1 MGLMSTMRRRLAGRV
16 TFLVTLAL
24 VAIVVP
30 SPTAQAGAGDMTF
43 VGHGWGHGRGMGQY
57 GALGYAVNFGWS
69 SAQILDHFYGGT
81 VASTAGNP
89 EMTVELLGLT
99 GRDTIVTGSGL
110 AINRVPVGP
119 AALIRRTAA
128 GTFQVYTAPGCGG
141 TWAKR
146 GLPLGS
152 GLTISTSGAAGG
164 VLGNLVRVCEAKG
177 ERAYRGSLTVVNNV
191 GTQRTINHLPTESY
205 LRGVVPNE
213 SSPSWGSLGGGRGMQ
228 ALRAQAV
235 AARGY
240 ALASNRIINK
250 INVSHTCDTTACQVY
265 LGAGFKTGTG
275 LASLENSLS
284 DAAISGTAGVVRR
297 RGGALIRTEFSSSTG
312 GYTAGGAFP
321 AVVDA
326 GDSVVQN
333 PRHNWTKTL
342 PLSVVAARLRTGAIR
357 TIGVTASN
365 GLGQNGGRATNVR
378 VVNTAG
384 VVKDFTGNA
393 VRLALGLNSDWF
405 TISGFTSAEAQ
416 AVVRALYQDLLGRP
430 VDASGL
436 ATWTGLLGRGVSQS
450 ALVAS
455 LTKSGEYVRLRVGQP
470 KKPSLQEASQEAYWE
485 VLGRAPDAGG
495 LAAWSREILAGRVPV
510 DDVQR
515 RLYSSQEFYV
525 KSGGTPGG
533 FVAHLYQSI
542 LGRPAAPSDI
552 TRWAAHLNPRSTVIN
567 SVWFSMEAAMHRAG
581 GYYQLFLNRAPDR
594 AGEQAWARVLLAK
607 GAGAVRVGMAGSGE
621 YRLLAVKRFP

>member
-1 MGLMSTMRRRLAGRV
+1 MAGRGSLAKVGLMSTMSRRPAGRV

-30 SPTAQAGAGDMTF
+30 SPTAQAAAGDMTF

-110 AINRVPVGP
+110 AINRALVGP

-141 TWAKR
+141 PWKAR
-146 GLPLGS
+146 AGLLGS
-152 GLTISTSGAAGG
+152 GLTISTSGSQA

-177 ERAYRGSLTVVNNV
+177 ERAYRGSLTVVNNG
-191 GTQRTINHLPTESY
+191 GTQRTINHLPSESY
-205 LRGVVPNE
+205 LRGVVPHE
-213 SSPSWGSLGGGRGMQ
+213 SPASWGLLDGGWGMQ

-235 AARGY
+235 AARTY
-240 ALASNRIINK
+240 ALASNRIIN
-250 INVSHTCDTTACQVY
+250 VAHTCDTTACQVY
-265 LGAGFKTGTG
+265 LGAGFKTGTS
-275 LASLENSLS
+275 LASLENSLT
-284 DAAISGTAGVVRR
+284 DTAISGTAGVVRR
-297 RGGALIRTEFSSSTG
+297 RGGALIPTEFSSSTG
-312 GYTAGGAFP
+312 GFTAGGAFP

-333 PRHNWTKTL
+333 PRHNWTTTL
-342 PLSVVAARLRTGAIR
+342 PLSVVAARLGTGTIR
-357 TIGVTASN
+357 TIAVTASN
-365 GLGQNGGRATNVR
+365 GLGENGGRATNVR
-378 VVNTAG
+378 VVTTAG
-384 VVKDFTGNA
+384 VVKDFSGNA
-393 VRLALGLNSDWF
+393 VRGALGLNSDWF
-405 TISGFTSAEAQ
+405 TISGFTPAEAQ

-436 ATWTGLLGRGVSQS
+436 ATWTALLGRGVGQP

-455 LTKSGEYVRLRVGQP
+455 LTKSGEYAQRRVRQ
-470 KKPSLQEASQEAYWE
+470 AYVD
-485 VLGRAPDAGG
+485 VLNRPVDAGG
-495 LAAWSREILAGRVPV
+495 LAALSREILAGRIPV

-515 RLYSSQEFYV
+515 RLYSSEEFYL

-533 FVAHLYQSI
+533 FVAQLYQSI
-542 LGRPAAPSDI
+542 LGRTASSAEVAL
-552 TRWAAHLNPRSTVIN
+552 WALKVNQLGRARVADAI
-567 SVWFSMEAAMHRAG
+567 WFSMEAAMHRAG
-581 GYYQLFLNRAPDR
+581 GYYELFLHRAADP
-594 AGEQAWARVLLAK
+594 GGLTTWARVLLAQ
-607 GAGAVRVGMAGSGE
+607 GDGAVRVGMAGSGE